1 MRPHATVFLP
11 GTLVLSL
18 LASGCAP
25 ALSSMQP
32 AHVAPKHHVQ
42 AEVGMDVSVPT
53 GTIGHVVD
61 AGYVLADKAETQEL
75 SDAEIKTLY
84 EAGAALALNPPA
96 ATPHLGV
103 AFTVVDDLEISG
115 RYSTNA
121 IRLGGRYQFLHKARN
136 KVDATVGLGLGYY
149 LLGVPGG
156 DLLEV
161 VKLSD
166 FTRFQVDVP
175 LVFGT
180 HGSWYRVWGG
190 PRFMYTRFGIELE
203 VDLPEIPSVAYAG
216 LNELASFKGNGYYVG
231 GQAGVAVGYRYV
243 FLAFELTMVELLM
256 NGDLSVLQ
264 TKRASLDLDSFI
276 VYPAIGLMGEF

>member
-1 MRPHATVFLP
+1 
-11 GTLVLSL
+11 
-18 LASGCAP
+18 
-25 ALSSMQP
+25 
-32 AHVAPKHHVQ
+32 
-42 AEVGMDVSVPT
+42 MDVSVPT
-53 GTIGHVVD
+53 GTISRAVD
-61 AGYVLADKAETQEL
+61 AGYVLADKAQSQEL
-75 SDAEIKTLY
+75 TDAEITTLY
-84 EAGAALALNPPA
+84 EAGAALALNPPS

-103 AFTVVDDLEISG
+103 AYTVIDNLEISG

-121 IRLGGRYQFLHKARN
+121 LRLGGRYQFLHKERN

-156 DLLEV
+156 DLLQV
-161 VKLSD
+161 VQLSD

-190 PRFMYTRFGIELE
+190 PRFMYTHFGIDLE
-203 VDLPEIPSVAYAG
+203 VSLPEIASIAYPG
-216 LNELASFKGNGYYVG
+216 LNELASFSGNGYYVG
-231 GQAGVAVGYRYV
+231 GQAGVAVGYRYA

-256 NGDLSVLQ
+256 NGDLTVLG

-276 VYPAIGLMGEF
+276 VYPAIGLLGEF